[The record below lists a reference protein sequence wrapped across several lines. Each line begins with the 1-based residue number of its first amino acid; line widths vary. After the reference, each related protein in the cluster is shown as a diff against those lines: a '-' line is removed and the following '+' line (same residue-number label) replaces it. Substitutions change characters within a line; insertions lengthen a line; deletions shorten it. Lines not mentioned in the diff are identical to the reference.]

1 MFSCIVKV
9 LESEND
15 CNKQNYRAGEHF
27 GKEARGE
34 RLKSNLSEEKE
45 LTSLLSSL
53 ACSQMFA
60 RLEISS
66 DC

>member
-27 GKEARGE
+27 GKEARGGRG
-34 RLKSNLSEEKE
+34 RLRKEKE
-45 LTSLLSSL
+45 LPSLPR
-53 ACSQMFA
+53 SQMFA
-60 RLEISS
+60 RAEISS

>member
-27 GKEARGE
+27 GKEATELPRGRTLWEGSTRWKRKVTQRE
-34 RLKSNLSEEKE
+34 R
-45 LTSLLSSL
+45 TSLAPSL
-53 ACSQMFA
+53 ANV
-60 RLEISS
+60 
-66 DC
+66 